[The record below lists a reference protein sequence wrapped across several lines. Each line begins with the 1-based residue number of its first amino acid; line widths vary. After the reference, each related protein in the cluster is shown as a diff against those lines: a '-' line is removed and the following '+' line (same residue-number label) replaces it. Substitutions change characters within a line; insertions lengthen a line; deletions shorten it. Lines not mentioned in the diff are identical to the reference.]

1 MTGTSADDIAM
12 EFRKRI
18 VDGIWPDGTRIP
30 PERDLAKEFDVARNT
45 VRRACDLLQQD
56 NLLARYVGRGT
67 YITAATKSGS
77 LADIAAR
84 MEGTSPADMMEI
96 RLFLEPEAAAF
107 AATNATSAELSDIAT
122 AHHNAVA
129 ATDMP
134 TFEQWDTEFHKLVF
148 DCSRNQ
154 LLREINNILTFLR
167 NQGPWFEMKKR
178 SFSDDR
184 RLRYCDEHA
193 RIVDALNRRLPS
205 EAHAAMRAHLVT
217 VQKNILGR

>member
-1 MTGTSADDIAM
+1 MTRTSADDIAV
-12 EFRKRI
+12 ELRNRI
-18 VDGIWPDGTRIP
+18 EDGQWPDGTRIP

-67 YITAATKSGS
+67 YVTANAKSGS
-77 LADIAAR
+77 LADIAVR

-96 RLFLEPEAAAF
+96 RLLLEPEAAAF
-107 AATNATSAELSDIAT
+107 AATNATSAELANIEA
-122 AHHNAVA
+122 AHLNAVA
-129 ATDMP
+129 ANDMP

-148 DCSRNQ
+148 DCSRNE

-178 SFSDDR
+178 SFSNER

-193 RIVDALNRRLPS
+193 RIVEALNHRLPN
-205 EAHAAMRAHLVT
+205 EARDAMHAHLIT
-217 VQKNILGR
+217 VQKNMLGR